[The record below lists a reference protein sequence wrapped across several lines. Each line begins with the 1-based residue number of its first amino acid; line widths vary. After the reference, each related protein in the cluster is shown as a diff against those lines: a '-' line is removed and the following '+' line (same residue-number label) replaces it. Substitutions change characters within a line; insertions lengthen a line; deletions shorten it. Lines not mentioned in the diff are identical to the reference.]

1 MAPTTKQEFLNAED
15 DFDRSVSRAAPR
27 KYDIIYLNILKHIF
41 LHLCAVY
48 GMYLMFTEAQWKT
61 VIFNVFYFHAGAL
74 GITIGAHRLWT
85 HKAFKAKLPLEI
97 LLMLFNSIA
106 FQSTAFQWIR
116 DHRLHHKY
124 SDTDADPYNASRG
137 FFFSHIGWLLV
148 RKHPK
153 VIEKGKTIDMSDI
166 NNNPVLKFQSKYAI
180 PVIGMCCYII
190 PTLTPVYLWNE
201 SFTNAFY
208 INILRHIVGLHI
220 AFSVNS
226 FTHLW
231 GKKPYD
237 KNIKSTQ
244 SIIVSLLSGGEGYHN
259 YHHVF
264 PWDYRT
270 AEIGNN
276 WINTST
282 LVIDLLAK
290 IGLAYDLKT
299 TPESMVLE
307 RLKRT
312 GDGSNLW
319 GVVGKF

>member
-1 MAPTTKQEFLNAED
+1 M
-15 DFDRSVSRAAPR
+15 
-27 KYDIIYLNILKHIF
+27 IL
-41 LHLCAVY
+41 
-48 GMYLMFTEAQWKT
+48 
-61 VIFNVFYFHAGAL
+61 
-74 GITIGAHRLWT
+74 
-85 HKAFKAKLPLEI
+85 
-97 LLMLFNSIA
+97 NSIA
-106 FQSTAFQWIR
+106 FQDTAIVWIR

-166 NNNPVLKFQSKYAI
+166 TNNPVLKFQRKYAI
-180 PVIGMCCYII
+180 PVVGMCCFVI
-190 PTLTPVYLWNE
+190 PTLVPIYFWNE
-201 SFTNAFY
+201 SFINAFY
-208 INILRHIVGLHI
+208 LNLFRYVYGLHVT
-220 AFSVNS
+220 FSVNS
-226 FTHLW
+226 VTHLW
-231 GKKPYD
+231 GNKPYD
-237 KNIKSTQ
+237 KTIKPTQ

-282 LVIDLLAK
+282 LIIDLMAK

-299 TPESMVLE
+299 TTETMVLE
-307 RLKRT
+307 RIKRT

-319 GVVGKF
+319 GIGRKL